1 MINFLMYFGF
11 FFLIIIGLGQIFQK
25 QKKEK
30 INYLFFLSFWG
41 QGFFVLMVSLYTS
54 GLYPN
59 LYRLNVILIPVAY
72 LFTPLL
78 IMRYIW
84 LLSFRYS
91 IKRIYFV
98 MFIPAII
105 SAIYCAYG
113 LLPVS
118 GIAEAGYLRPME
130 LTDPA
135 FESIPLYWKGIYYLM
150 SGAKLYLS
158 LSIAMML
165 VSYYSLWKKGIPFE
179 NISLLRIG
187 YIFALLMCMNTF
199 VSFIGDFIS
208 IQFVKVNMA
217 IGNVFIYSV
226 YIVSQRHP
234 DYNRMVKIVIHK
246 AKYAHSHINGVD
258 IDSVKNRLIEIMEL
272 EKAFADEDISL
283 KGIANELGVT
293 THQLSQILNERIKK
307 NFNTFVNEYRI
318 NEAKQLLVDD
328 AERSIRSIGVASGFN
343 SYVTF
348 CTTFT
353 KMAGRSPSQFRK
365 EKLKS

>member
-1 MINFLMYFGF
+1 MYFGF
-11 FFLIIIGLGQIFQK
+11 LFLVIIGLGQIFQK

-41 QGFFVLMVSLYTS
+41 QGFFILMVSLYTS
-54 GLYPN
+54 GFYPGLYW
-59 LYRLNVILIPVAY
+59 LIVILIPVAY

-84 LLSFRYS
+84 LLSFRYT
-91 IKRIYFV
+91 IKKIYFV
-98 MFIPAII
+98 MFIPAIV
-105 SAIYCAYG
+105 SAIYCLYG
-113 LLPVS
+113 LLPFS
-118 GIAEAGYLRPME
+118 GIGEAEYLKPMV
-130 LTDPA
+130 LTDQA
-135 FESIPLYWKGIYYLM
+135 FNSIPLYWKGIYYLM

-158 LSIAMML
+158 LSIAVML
-165 VSYYSLWKKGIPFE
+165 VNYYSLWKKGIPSE
-179 NISLLRIG
+179 SISLLRAG

-199 VSFIGDFIS
+199 ISFIGDFIS
-208 IQFVKVNMA
+208 IYFVKINMA

-226 YIVSQRHP
+226 YIVSQRHT

-246 AKYAHSHINGVD
+246 AKYSHSHINGVD
-258 IDSVKNRLIEIMEL
+258 IDSVKDRLFEIMEL

-283 KGIANELGVT
+283 KGIANELEVT

-318 NEAKQLLVDD
+318 NEAKQLLVDE
-328 AERSIRSIGVASGFN
+328 AGRSIRSIGVASGFN

-353 KMAGRSPSQFRK
+353 KMAGMSPSQYRK
-365 EKLKS
+365 DNIKK